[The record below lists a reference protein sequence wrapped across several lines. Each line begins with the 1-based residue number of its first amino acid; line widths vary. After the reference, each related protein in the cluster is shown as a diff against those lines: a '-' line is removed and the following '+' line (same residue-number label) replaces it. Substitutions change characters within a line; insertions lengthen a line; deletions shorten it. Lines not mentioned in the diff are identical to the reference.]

1 LNAVEMA
8 AQTDL
13 VRVLTH
19 EILNSLTPVTSLAAT
34 ASGLLAEIDDP
45 RLEDARLAVSTLERR
60 ADGLRRFINSYRRV
74 ASEPVI
80 ER

>member
-1 LNAVEMA
+1 VQPIQGTLDAVEMA

-34 ASGLLAEIDDP
+34 AADLLGDP
-45 RLEDARLAVSTLERR
+45 DLSANPRDRR
-60 ADGLRRFINSYRRV
+60 CAHRQ
-74 ASEPVI
+74 
-80 ER
+80 